1 MLVDN
6 FTTPSEGGG
15 GATARVELRGGGE
28 GRSCEPK
35 TVVALGTSA
44 QGRGCGC
51 WRRWLYREGHMAGA
65 HDATPA
71 VVDW

>member
-15 GATARVELRGGGE
+15 SATARVELRGGE

-65 HDATPA
+65 HDATPV